1 MEILS
6 EASDDEEGTEDT
18 AVSDFV
24 YNKDAA
30 KECLA
35 AMEAMTCEEL
45 TSGIP
50 SECDGVYTEE

>member
-6 EASDDEEGTEDT
+6 EASDDSEDT